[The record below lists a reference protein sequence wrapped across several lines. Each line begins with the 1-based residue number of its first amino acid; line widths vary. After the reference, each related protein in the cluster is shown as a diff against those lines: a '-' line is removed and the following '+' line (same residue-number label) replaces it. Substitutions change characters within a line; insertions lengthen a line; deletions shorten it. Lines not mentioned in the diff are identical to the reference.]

1 MELLILENPLM
12 ENHDEQI
19 LASEIERDLADVRFI
34 TFPIVVYTQRD
45 ILLP

>member
-1 MELLILENPLM
+1 M

-34 TFPIVVYTQRD
+34 NFATIVLFTLNYV
-45 ILLP
+45 L